1 MNNKGLNDLL
11 MTCQSIL
18 NNGVNSVSEHDLQDV
33 VEAAQCVLGYL
44 NDFVE
49 DHRMAMNDYS
59 MEVAVK
65 FAGDDAAET
74 LANIC
79 EDLSYY
85 IMEQN

>member
-1 MNNKGLNDLL
+1 
-11 MTCQSIL
+11 
-18 NNGVNSVSEHDLQDV
+18 
-33 VEAAQCVLGYL
+33 
-44 NDFVE
+44 
-49 DHRMAMNDYS
+49 MAMNDYS

-65 FAGDDAAET
+65 FAGDDAGET